1 MLLLELRIR
10 AAAAAAVLRLL
21 RCKLLQLVLLW
32 GSARLAHSTTHAA
45 PPAVPGP
52 VRNSDA

>member
-10 AAAAAAVLRLL
+10 AAAAAVLRLL